1 MKYLVKNNVFALGRL
16 NKAGTII
23 EIDPSEE
30 VYFKGHIEP
39 VEKKVKDN
47 GNARRRKKNT
57 KNNNDSV

>member
-47 GNARRRKKNT
+47 GNVRRRKKNT
-57 KNNNDSV
+57 